1 MNIDGNIIPIEF
13 MYNKLFTGG
22 NGSYSVNLKPDYSIK
37 FMIDD
42 KYYFIHFDAK
52 YKFNIDN
59 FGNEVYKDVDIY
71 KMHTYKDAIKNTI
84 GSYVLYPG
92 DVKMLFPKDSL
103 GLVGAFPLNPSDDEN
118 EKLDLSNFIYDLIN
132 SKLKN

>member
-1 MNIDGNIIPIEF
+1 

-37 FMIDD
+37 FMIND

-59 FGNEVYKDVDIY
+59 FGNEVYKDIDIY
-71 KMHTYKDAIKNTI
+71 KMHTYRDAIKNTV

-92 DVKMLFPKDSL
+92 DVKKLFSKDNL
-103 GLVGAFPLNPSDDEN
+103 DLVGAFPLNPEKDDK
-118 EKLDLSNFIYDLIN
+118 EKEDLSKFIYDLIG
-132 SKLKN
+132 KLIK